1 MVGVVDVPMP
11 SSLQTRGKRLW
22 EQVTEAHSLD
32 PVGFV
37 LLEEACRQADRL
49 DTLDR
54 RIRRGGERGDA
65 AMKEARQ
72 QQNVLKQLLVSLR
85 LPDAEGER
93 PQKRGARGAYKASE
107 SPRAVME
114 SALDRAR
121 NRTA

>member
-1 MVGVVDVPMP
+1 MVDVPMP
-11 SSLQTRGKRLW
+11 STLRVRGKRLW
-22 EQVTEAHSLD
+22 EQVTGEHTLD

-37 LLEEACRQADRL
+37 LLEEACRAADTL

-54 RIRRGGERGDA
+54 QRRRGGERGDL

-85 LPDAEGER
+85 LPDSEGVR
-93 PQKRGARGAYKASE
+93 PQRRGSRGSYDTSGGA
-107 SPRAVME
+107 PRVVME

-121 NRTA
+121 NRAV